1 MASDSADSL
10 EKGLSKLWTALNGP
24 HAVKSSLS
32 SPAQCGGFQKP
43 PRLIGIILTTGA
55 WNTNAFLNTQGQRY
69 FLFCE
74 LLVLSILPAGLWELF
89 PHLNINSL

>member
-1 MASDSADSL
+1 MASGSADSL
-10 EKGLSKLWTALNGP
+10 EKGPEQPLDSLERPTCCEVSAFLTNTVWWVSEG
-24 HAVKSSLS
+24 SS
-32 SPAQCGGFQKP
+32 A
-43 PRLIGIILTTGA
+43 R
-55 WNTNAFLNTQGQRY
+55 NTNTFLNAQGQRY